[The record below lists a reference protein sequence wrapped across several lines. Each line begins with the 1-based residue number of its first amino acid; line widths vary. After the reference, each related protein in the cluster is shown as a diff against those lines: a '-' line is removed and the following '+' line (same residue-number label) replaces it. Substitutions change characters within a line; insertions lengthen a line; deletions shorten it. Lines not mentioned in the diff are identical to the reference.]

1 MINPELHKKPVALDR
16 NQHRNLKLNTTL
28 DNLAAAEH
36 LNAFFI
42 TAIEFGDVCK
52 EYPILFLRAGTDEQ
66 GKAQVAPT
74 AVFGLA
80 RGENLYYNRAASTPG
95 ERWRARYVPA
105 MLRAYPFAM
114 ARLDTAQ
121 FVVAIDESWAGF
133 SQTEGQALFDEQGDG
148 TAFMKDLAG
157 FVERIEAEVERT
169 RRIGVRLME
178 LNLLQE
184 KRFDATLP
192 DGSPLTV
199 DGFLAVDDKRL
210 AELSDAEVGEL
221 HRTGLLGLLHAHQL
235 SLGNM
240 GMLIDRRFKA
250 QGEAAAPAPAAA
262 PAA

>member
-16 NQHRNLKLNTTL
+16 NQHRNLKLDTTL
-28 DNLAAAEH
+28 NNLVAAEH

-52 EYPILFLRAGTDEQ
+52 EYPILFLRAGTDEN
-66 GKAQVAPT
+66 GKPQVAPT

-114 ARLDTAQ
+114 ARLESAQ
-121 FVVAIDESWAGF
+121 FVVAIDEAWAGL
-133 SQTEGQALFDEQGDG
+133 SQTDGQALFDEQGNG
-148 TAFMKDLAG
+148 TPFMQEMAG
-157 FVERIEAEVERT
+157 FVERIEGEVERT
-169 RRIGVRLME
+169 RRIGLRLME

-192 DGSPLTV
+192 DGSPLSV
-199 DGFLAVDDKRL
+199 DGFLAVDEKRL

-221 HRTGLLGLLHAHQL
+221 HRSGLLGLLHAHQL

-240 GMLIDRRFKA
+240 SLLIDRRLKEHGPTAA
-250 QGEAAAPAPAAA
+250 QAPAAA

>member
-16 NQHRNLKLNTTL
+16 NQHRTLKLNTML

-42 TAIEFGDVCK
+42 TAVEFGDVCK
-52 EYPILFLRAGTDEQ
+52 EYPILFLRAGTDEH
-66 GKAQVAPT
+66 GKPQVAPT

-80 RGENLYYNRAASTPG
+80 RGENLYYNQAAGAPD

-114 ARLDTAQ
+114 ARLDSSQ
-121 FVVAIDESWAGF
+121 FAIAIDESWSGF
-133 SQTEGQALFDEQGDG
+133 SQTEGRPLFDEQG
-148 TAFMKDLAG
+148 TESAFLKEMGG

-169 RRIGVRLME
+169 RRIGLRLME

-192 DGSPLTV
+192 DGSPLSV
-199 DGFLAVDDKRL
+199 DGFLAVDEKRL

-235 SLGNM
+235 SLSNM
-240 GMLIDRRFKA
+240 TMLIDRRLKA
-250 QGEAAAPAPAAA
+250 SGQTQAPAAA
-262 PAA
+262 GPAA